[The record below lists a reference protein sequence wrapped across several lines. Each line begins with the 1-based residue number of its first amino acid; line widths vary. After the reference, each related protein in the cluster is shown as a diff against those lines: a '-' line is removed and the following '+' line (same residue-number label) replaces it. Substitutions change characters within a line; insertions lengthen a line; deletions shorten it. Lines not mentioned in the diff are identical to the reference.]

1 MKMVCLPPSLLGFL
15 LSHAIGF
22 ILEPAVLSPDNT
34 IADLDALKATK
45 KISGVP
51 ITSDGLMGS
60 KLLGLCSRRDV
71 DYIQDR
77 SMKIRDVMT
86 PLDQLVTGRYPLHI
100 TKAFQILKVMRFP
113 SSFLIFACSGIQ
125 KRLSPSRG

>member
-1 MKMVCLPPSLLGFL
+1 MGFL
-15 LSHAIGF
+15 SKQILGF
-22 ILEPAVLSPDNT
+22 ILDPAVLSPENT
-34 IADLDALKATK
+34 IADLDALKARR

-51 ITSDGLMGS
+51 ITSDGYMGS

-100 TKAFQILKVMRFP
+100 TEAFKILKVLLLF
-113 SSFLIFACSGIQ
+113 SIHYISLGI
-125 KRLSPSRG
+125 

>member
-1 MKMVCLPPSLLGFL
+1 MP
-15 LSHAIGF
+15 IGF